1 MEIITSHLHADF
13 DSVASMVAAQKL
25 YPNAILVLPGSQE
38 KNVRDFFDQSIQVFN
53 FQRLKNIPL
62 QEVSKLILVDTKQK
76 KRIGK
81 FSQCLKN
88 KGIEIHIYDH
98 HPPSPDDIC
107 GDHSVIMEVGSTTTI
122 FSKIIQEKNIA
133 ITPEDATLMA
143 MAIHEDTGSFTFDTT
158 TADDLQA
165 AAWLIKQGAEVS
177 AVSQYISQELSA
189 YELGILHKMID
200 SAKTYTIQG
209 VDIVVAKTRVPEY
222 MDEFAL
228 LVRKFM
234 VIENLNVI
242 FALANMAD
250 RIYMIARS
258 RIPEVN
264 VGQIALEFGGGGHA
278 SAASS
283 TIKDMTMIQAEENLV
298 RQLHKYVRP
307 ENLAADLMSS
317 PIISVPPE
325 TTIKHA
331 NNILTRYSITVLPVL
346 ENKKNTLGLISRRVT
361 EKAIFHGLGNLAVSD
376 YMSTDFAILPP
387 TATLADI
394 QEVIIENR
402 QRFIPVVE
410 KDEIIG
416 VITRTDLLNLLIKDP
431 SHTPKPRITDSQPSI
446 ERNRNMT
453 NLLVTSLSVEMI
465 SLLQKIGETAQEHN
479 YSAFAVGGFVRD
491 LIRHRQNLDL
501 DIVIEGDGVDFAKK
515 LGKKLKAQVRAHEK
529 FNTAVLKLPDGFKI
543 DIATARLEYYEYPA
557 AMPTVELSSIKLD
570 LYRRDFTINAL
581 AIHLNPDRFGI
592 LVDFFN
598 CQNDIRDRQIRVLHN
613 LSFVEDPTRIF
624 RAVRL
629 EQRLGFQLGKLTEK
643 LIKNAVRMN
652 TFNRF
657 SGRRF
662 FTELRIILSEENP
675 LPAIYRMNHF
685 QLLNFLHPAIKLDPR
700 LKNILKET
708 HRSQAWY
715 RLLYLDEP
723 CQQWLVFLLAL
734 LAKVSTKQTLIFCQK
749 FEVPERHLQFIIKE
763 KVACSRI
770 TKVFSHRLID
780 TDYLSE
786 ENLSLRKLTAKKQSK
801 SQGPPMR
808 PSEIYWLLQGLSHEG
823 LIYLMGITA
832 SKSGKKAI
840 SLYVTKFRH
849 IKTLTKGNDL
859 KKMGYQAG
867 PLFGTILNHLLEAR
881 LDGLVKTKKEERTF
895 IKKNYPR

>member
-1 MEIITSHLHADF
+1 MEIITTHLHADF

-25 YPNAILVLPGSQE
+25 YPDAIAVFPGSQE
-38 KNVRDFFDQSIQVFN
+38 KNVRDFLEQSIQVFN

-62 QEVSKLILVDTKQK
+62 ETVTKLILVDTSQK
-76 KRIGK
+76 KRIGQ
-81 FSQCLKN
+81 FSQCLLN
-88 KGIEIHIYDH
+88 DGIIVHIYDH
-98 HPPSPDDIC
+98 HPPSPDDVQ

-122 FSKIIQEKNIA
+122 FTKIFQEKKIA
-133 ITPEDATLMA
+133 ISPEDATLMA

-158 TADDLQA
+158 TADDLEA
-165 AAWLIKQGAEVS
+165 AAWLIKQGAKVN
-177 AVSQYISQELSA
+177 AVSQYISQELNA
-189 YELGILHKMID
+189 NELGILHKMID
-200 SAKTYTIQG
+200 SAKTFTIQG
-209 VDIVVAKTRVPEY
+209 IDIVVAKTIVPEY
-222 MDEFAL
+222 IDEFAL

-250 RIYMIARS
+250 RIYLIARS

-283 TIKDMTMIQAEENLV
+283 TIKDMTMIQAEEKLI
-298 RQLHKYVRP
+298 RLLHKYVRP

-317 PIISVPPE
+317 PIISVAPE
-325 TTIKHA
+325 ITIDEA
-331 NNILTRYSITVLPVL
+331 NKILTRYSITVLPVL
-346 ENKKNTLGLISRRVT
+346 ENKKKMLGLISRRVT
-361 EKAIFHGLGNLAVSD
+361 EKAIFHGLGQLTVSD
-376 YMSTDFAILPP
+376 YMSTDFAVLPP

-394 QEVIIENR
+394 QEVIIEHR

-410 KDEIIG
+410 NDNIIG

-431 SHTPKPRITDSQPSI
+431 GHTPKPRVTDTQPSI

-453 NLLVTSLSVEMI
+453 NLLVTSLPLDMI
-465 SLLQKIGETAQEHN
+465 ILLQTIGETAREHR

-491 LIRHRQNLDL
+491 LIRHKPNLDL
-501 DIVIEGDGVDFAKK
+501 DIVIEGDGVAFARN
-515 LGKKLKAQVRAHEK
+515 LASKLKGKVRAHEK
-529 FNTAVLKLPDGFKI
+529 FNTAVVKLQDGFKI
-543 DIATARLEYYEYPA
+543 DVATARLEYYEYPA

-624 RAVRL
+624 RAIRL

-652 TFNRF
+652 MFNRF
-657 SGRRF
+657 SGKRF
-662 FTELRIILSEENP
+662 FNELKIILAEENP
-675 LPAIYRMNHF
+675 LPAIYRMDRF
-685 QLLNFLHPAIKLDPR
+685 QLLSFLHPSIKLDLR

-708 HRSQAWY
+708 HRSLAWY

-723 CQQWLVFLLAL
+723 CRQWLAFLLAL
-734 LAKVSTKQTLIFCQK
+734 LAKISTKQTLAFFDK
-749 FEVPERHLQFIIKE
+749 FEVPDRYRQFIIRE
-763 KVACSRI
+763 KIACSKI
-770 TKVFSHRLID
+770 SQILSHRLID
-780 TDYLSE
+780 ADYLDAGQQVKKKFP
-786 ENLSLRKLTAKKQSK
+786 RKKQPED
-801 SQGPPMR
+801 QGPPMR

-823 LIYLMGITA
+823 ILYLMGVTS
-832 SKSGKKAI
+832 SKSGKKAA
-840 SLYVTKFRH
+840 SLYVTKLRH
-849 IKTLTKGNDL
+849 VETITKGTDL
-859 KKMGYQAG
+859 KKMGYKPG
-867 PLFGTILNHLLEAR
+867 PLFSTILNHLLEAR
-881 LDGLVKTKKEERTF
+881 LDGLLKTVKEEEHF
-895 IKKNYPR
+895 IKKTYPL